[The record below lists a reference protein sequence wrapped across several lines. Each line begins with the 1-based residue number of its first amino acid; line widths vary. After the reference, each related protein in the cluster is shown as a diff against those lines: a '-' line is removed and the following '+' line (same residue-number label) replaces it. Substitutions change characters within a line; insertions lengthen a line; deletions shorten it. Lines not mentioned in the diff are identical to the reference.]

1 MGLARVST
9 AILALRNNPETATV
23 KSVATLS
30 TARVSPP
37 GGASPGRASAEL
49 HQAMAGRL
57 PGRGAARADRA
68 RPETVGC
75 PQHGARRGAAVGGD
89 PDHRPSDGIDLP
101 PLCYRFG
108 RGSPGDSGTA
118 GTIWLRRPW
127 WRSAKRVELLAGSV

>member
-37 GGASPGRASAEL
+37 GGASPGRASVEL

-57 PGRGAARADRA
+57 PGRGAARVDRA

-75 PQHGARRGAAVGGD
+75 PQHGARRGAAVGVDRITGHRTESIYRRYAIVSDADLQATAARRAQFGSGDRGGD
-89 PDHRPSDGIDLP
+89 PL
-101 PLCYRFG
+101 
-108 RGSPGDSGTA
+108 
-118 GTIWLRRPW
+118 
-127 WRSAKRVELLAGSV
+127 SA